1 MFERH
6 AIFARG
12 GERHASRERASETR
26 SSPRTLTFRPAPAW
40 WPHSP
45 HHRNLTSIANPKR
58 TREELKRSSVTLH
71 NVGTGCHCAIN
82 GNVAELFAVDVRF
95 QLRGAS
101 TGRLRHSLAN

>member
-1 MFERH
+1 MPFLRVV
-6 AIFARG
+6 
-12 GERHASRERASETR
+12 ASATLRASG
-26 SSPRTLTFRPAPAW
+26 PVKLAARPAHSHSGLLPAW